1 MIITV
6 EKAAELMGNS
16 KEFVRAGLRN
26 KAFPFGTAIK
36 HGKRWSYFISPRL
49 FADYLGL
56 PYKSLG

>member
-6 EKAAELMGNS
+6 EKAVELMGKS
-16 KEFVRAGLRN
+16 KEIGRAGLRN

-36 HGKRWSYFISPRL
+36 HNKRWSYFISPRL

-56 PYKSLG
+56 PYESLG

>member
-6 EKAAELMGNS
+6 EKAAELMGKS

-36 HGKRWSYFISPRL
+36 HNKRWSYFISPRS

-56 PYKSLG
+56 PYESLG